1 MLEIFFAVIIIIA
14 GVLLLGF
21 ALKLAF
27 SLAIF
32 LIGLLVLG
40 GLLWL
45 AWQGLRTV
53 FALLG

>member
-1 MLEIFFAVIIIIA
+1 MLETFFAVIIIIA

-27 SLAIF
+27 SLAFF